1 MEKAKLKRDNFLARL
16 PGGPL
21 LLVCQLA
28 AGLLPNV
35 AFVQKPPK
43 ISQKIVAPVKRS
55 LIGESK
61 VQSSDWFSWFLMD
74 WMSQAHNETHQ
85 QPT

>member
-43 ISQKIVAPVKRS
+43 ISEMTKNLRTS
-55 LIGESK
+55 EK
-61 VQSSDWFSWFLMD
+61 VSDWREESAEF
-74 WMSQAHNETHQ
+74 
-85 QPT
+85 